1 MWTNGDIVTWQGAD
15 GSWRLGWFLQRD
27 TDGRQDIVSLAQ
39 FMVSADER
47 PQTLSDEDLA
57 NLRTLPR
64 LGHFPIL
71 AERVM
76 EADVQLVGR
85 MQPQEEDMQGYRLWR
100 AAFERN
106 EAGVFSL
113 PLDEVL
119 ATVLAGMPDDAE

>member
-1 MWTNGDIVTWQGAD
+1 MWTSGDIVTWQGAD
-15 GSWRLGWFLQRD
+15 GSWCLGWFLQRD
-27 TDGRQDIVSLAQ
+27 TDAQQDIISLAQ

-57 NLRTLPR
+57 HLRTLPR

-71 AERVM
+71 ARRVV
-76 EADVQLVGR
+76 EADVRLVGR

-100 AAFERN
+100 EAFERN

-119 ATVLAGMPDDAE
+119 ATVLAGVQDEAK

>member
-1 MWTNGDIVTWQGAD
+1 
-15 GSWRLGWFLQRD
+15 
-27 TDGRQDIVSLAQ
+27 
-39 FMVSADER
+39 
-47 PQTLSDEDLA
+47 
-57 NLRTLPR
+57 
-64 LGHFPIL
+64 
-71 AERVM
+71 M